1 MVSTASKNGNTF
13 EGVVVPILTPLMPGG
28 DQDIGSLRRL
38 VNHLLSAGVHGIWAS
53 GTTGEFANFTDSE
66 RLRSIEAVVEEVNG
80 RVPVIANV
88 SGPATDATVR
98 LGLSARESGATGVA
112 ATPPYYYP
120 SGQDELLDHY
130 RYIRDTLDA
139 PLWVYNIPQTVKTA
153 VAPATVAKLAEEG
166 AVVGI
171 KDSSGGGEAL
181 AELNTR
187 IAESGAN
194 LYRFIGSTHRIG
206 VARAVGVHGVIP
218 GIANLLPAVSVKGWE
233 AGSAGDEETAQRCDE
248 ILLASGALQNVAK
261 GGSANSNNVASM
273 KASLAILGVIEHGT
287 MSRPMRELTED
298 EKQALPP
305 ILRKLGLLN

>member
-1 MVSTASKNGNTF
+1 MVTNGSGNGHAI
-13 EGVVVPILTPLMPGG
+13 EGVVVPILTPLQPGG

-38 VNHLLSAGVHGIWAS
+38 VNHLLDAGVHGIWAS

-66 RLRSIEAVVEEVNG
+66 RLRNIEAVMEEVNG

-98 LGLSARESGATGVA
+98 LGLAARETGAAGVA

-130 RYIRDTLDA
+130 RYIRDGLDA
-139 PLWVYNIPQTVKTA
+139 PLWVYNIPQTVKTS
-153 VAPATVAKLAEEG
+153 VAPATVARLAEEG

-171 KDSSGGGEAL
+171 KDSSGAGETL

-187 IAESGAN
+187 IAESGAT
-194 LYRFIGSTHRIG
+194 LHRFIGSTNRIG
-206 VARAVGVHGVIP
+206 VARAIGVHGVIP

-233 AGSAGDEETAQRCDE
+233 AGVAGDEETAQRCDE
-248 ILLASGALQNVAK
+248 ILLSSGALQAVAQ

-287 MSRPMRELTED
+287 MSRPMRELAED
-298 EKQALPP
+298 EKEALPP
-305 ILRKLGLLN
+305 VLRRLGLLN